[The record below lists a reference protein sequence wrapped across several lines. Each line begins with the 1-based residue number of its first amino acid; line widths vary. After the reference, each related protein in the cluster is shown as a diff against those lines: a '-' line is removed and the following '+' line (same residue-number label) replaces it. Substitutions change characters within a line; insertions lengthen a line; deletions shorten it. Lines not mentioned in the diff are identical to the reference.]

1 MNKGHGHVFPR
12 PDGVKARCGGPSI
25 CHVCAIDLGRKRA
38 QESVAAADH
47 LPSKKLVDGVIGCSD
62 HGCVFGHPG
71 GMGTNGGCHCLS
83 DLRPPDLRRRVTK
96 NVRVLR
102 AELDRL
108 QRENDSLAHDCN
120 DKDITIERLRTTLTG
135 ISTCSTCEAC
145 RGAALR
151 ALGGEAPAARKP
163 DKFDLAFEIMRQLD
177 AENMETMQS
186 CQFGY
191 VMRVTRE
198 RAAQPPGAG

>member
-1 MNKGHGHVFPR
+1 MTDPV
-12 PDGVKARCGGPSI
+12 
-25 CHVCAIDLGRKRA
+25 
-38 QESVAAADH
+38 
-47 LPSKKLVDGVIGCSD
+47 PSKGCGDNSCI
-62 HGCVFGHPG
+62 HGRPS
-71 GMGTNGGCHCLS
+71 GMGTNGGCSCEQRPSKDQLPEH
-83 DLRPPDLRRRVTK
+83 LRDPMKV
-96 NVRVLR
+96 
-102 AELDRL
+102 LDRGERMCALMDEINADCGSIRVAGRFVDL
-108 QRENDSLAHDCN
+108 QDEV
-120 DKDITIERLRTTLTG
+120 ERLRTTLTG